1 MMLLLLLLLLLL
13 RLLLFFVF
21 CGCCTRLAQRGCA
34 AKLKL
39 FAQRGCGRDL
49 WLRRE
54 SQSGSR
60 GLSLMRG
67 LQRFID
73 AFKVLGVLEGALL
86 VVKIGFVRNDLRG
99 GRG

>member
-1 MMLLLLLLLLLL
+1 MV
-13 RLLLFFVF
+13 RT
-21 CGCCTRLAQRGCA
+21 CGQDLWPEHVSRT
-34 AKLKL
+34 
-39 FAQRGCGRDL
+39 CGQEHL